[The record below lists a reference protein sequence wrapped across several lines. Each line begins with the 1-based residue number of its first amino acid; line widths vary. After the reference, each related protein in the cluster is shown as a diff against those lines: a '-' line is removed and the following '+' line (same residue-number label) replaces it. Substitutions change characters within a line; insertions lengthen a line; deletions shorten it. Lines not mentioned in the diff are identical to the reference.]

1 MQIKIGKV
9 PGRTQVLELQE
20 GATIADAVRQAGLD
34 VTGHEL
40 RFNGMSTEDFNKE
53 VVDGAIVLLTPRIKG
68 NSDYISVNFK
78 EEEYTMQNGDTLRK
92 LLNVSDWED
101 YIEED
106 EVVAMKKDGEWVA
119 VNTYDKL
126 INWATYDIVNKADAI
141 YPIEEETERTSQIVN
156 VSESDNGEVARVI
169 VGDLEI
175 VINKVR

>member
-40 RFNGMSTEDFNKE
+40 RFNGVSTEDFNKE